1 MLARNEI
8 MIKWSLYAAAAA
20 LCLLAQG
27 AIFQRITLWG
37 VFPFLY
43 PLLAV
48 IPATYESPV
57 AGTVFARASAW
68 CVTCFCRAPLP
79 ASIR

>member
-27 AIFQRITLWG
+27 AIFHPCRQRK
-37 VFPFLY
+37 PM
-43 PLLAV
+43 
-48 IPATYESPV
+48 
-57 AGTVFARASAW
+57 
-68 CVTCFCRAPLP
+68 
-79 ASIR
+79 

>member
-37 VFPFLY
+37 DSLS
-43 PLLAV
+43 L
-48 IPATYESPV
+48 SS
-57 AGTVFARASAW
+57 AGGHSRH
-68 CVTCFCRAPLP
+68 
-79 ASIR
+79 I

>member
-37 VFPFLY
+37 VIKGEGMPFC
-43 PLLAV
+43 
-48 IPATYESPV
+48 I
-57 AGTVFARASAW
+57 
-68 CVTCFCRAPLP
+68 
-79 ASIR
+79 

>member
-37 VFPFLY
+37 VIPFLY

-48 IPATYESPV
+48 IPATYESPRI
-57 AGTVFARASAW
+57 ATGFSQIGR
-68 CVTCFCRAPLP
+68 
-79 ASIR
+79 